1 MDYFGVGNIDI
12 FAATIPQTVQLESLA
27 NTALKRGIDLYMR
40 QDYEG
45 AVKEFRRSIGLAPNS
60 AYSTDAS
67 SFMAEAYL
75 ALGDTRSAVK
85 TYEDALKRNPQRD
98 DIAISLGNVH
108 FAAED
113 YDEAAKAYE
122 KAVSIWPSSG
132 NHYALGQAYMNAGRY
147 SDADREFNTVLRKDP
162 DKPNGNY
169 ALGLNFSKQ
178 DRLEDA
184 ILQFKEAIRIDPK
197 FYDAQAELGY
207 TYADLGEMDEAQ
219 RIADSLE
226 HVAPDLADTLS
237 RYMYQVD
244 PPKFMFAYADS
255 GFNYHMPWKTQL
267 AFLDG
272 YLATPNAEKAF
283 KMVFQFDKE
292 MDRESVENVLN
303 WHIGRS
309 TQSGPGQAYN
319 FGRPVP
325 DTEVT
330 LPPLPKSV
338 YYDEKNLTA
347 TIYFTIRQNEAG
359 DGTIDPNHIEFKFSG
374 KDAYGYKMNPKY
386 DQFMG
391 FSGIA

>member
-1 MDYFGVGNIDI
+1 
-12 FAATIPQTVQLESLA
+12 
-27 NTALKRGIDLYMR
+27 
-40 QDYEG
+40 
-45 AVKEFRRSIGLAPNS
+45 
-60 AYSTDAS
+60 
-67 SFMAEAYL
+67 
-75 ALGDTRSAVK
+75 
-85 TYEDALKRNPQRD
+85 
-98 DIAISLGNVH
+98 
-108 FAAED
+108 
-113 YDEAAKAYE
+113 
-122 KAVSIWPSSG
+122 
-132 NHYALGQAYMNAGRY
+132 
-147 SDADREFNTVLRKDP
+147 NTVLRKDP

-207 TYADLGEMDEAQ
+207 AYADLGEMDEAQ
-219 RIADSLE
+219 RILDNLE
-226 HVAPDLADTLS
+226 HFAPNLADTLS

-319 FGRPVP
+319 FGRPVA

>member
-1 MDYFGVGNIDI
+1 

-169 ALGLNFSKQ
+169 ALGLNLSKQ

-219 RIADSLE
+219 RIADNLE